1 MQKGENMSTQKIF
14 KKIYDST
21 YNKLI
26 KYIACR
32 CNNINDVD
40 DILQET
46 YLAFYKV
53 LLNNKTIENY
63 ESYIYTIAKNN
74 ISKHFNSIEN
84 TSKTISIFQEEND
97 VSYTLDIDSRY
108 RFRK

>member
-1 MQKGENMSTQKIF
+1 MNTQKIF

-21 YNKLI
+21 YNQLI

-84 TSKTISIFQEEND
+84 TSKTISIFQEGND

>member
-1 MQKGENMSTQKIF
+1 MSTQKIF

-53 LLNNKTIENY
+53 LLNNKTTLL
-63 ESYIYTIAKNN
+63 SP
-74 ISKHFNSIEN
+74 FLFGN
-84 TSKTISIFQEEND
+84 TSFTSLFVIIGIIAFLYK
-97 VSYTLDIDSRY
+97 
-108 RFRK
+108 